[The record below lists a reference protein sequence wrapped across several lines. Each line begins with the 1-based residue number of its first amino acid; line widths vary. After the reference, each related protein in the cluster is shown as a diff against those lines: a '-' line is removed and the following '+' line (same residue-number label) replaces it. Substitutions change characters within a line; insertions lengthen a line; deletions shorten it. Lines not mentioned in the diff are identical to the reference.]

1 MNSLGLWIY
10 TAFSSILPEPR
21 CFSTKATIL
30 RVCGA
35 KVGRNVRINSFVRI
49 LGTGRLG
56 IGDDV
61 WLGAGVFLSPVGD
74 AAITIGSHCDFRP
87 QVMVLTG
94 SHEINPGG
102 EHIGGRGTAQS
113 VTIGAGS
120 WLGAR
125 ATVLP
130 GVTLPAKTMV
140 ASGAVVTRGTA
151 AEKTLLAGVPATARK
166 VFG

>member
-1 MNSLGLWIY
+1 MKSLLLWIY
-10 TAFSSILPEPR
+10 SLIVHLLPETR
-21 CFSTKATIL
+21 CFGLKAFLL
-30 RVCGA
+30 RRCGA
-35 KVGRNVRINSFVRI
+35 RIGRNVRINSSVRI
-49 LGTGRLG
+49 LGTGRLD

-74 AAITIGSHCDFRP
+74 AAITIGSHCDFGP

-94 SHEINPGG
+94 SHEIDPGG

-130 GVTLPAKTMV
+130 GVTLPVKTVV

>member
-1 MNSLGLWIY
+1 MKSVRLWIY
-10 TAFSSILPEPR
+10 SLVVRLLPETR
-21 CFSTKATIL
+21 CFGLKAFML
-30 RVCGA
+30 RRCGA
-35 KVGRNVRINSFVRI
+35 RVGRNVRINSSVRI
-49 LGTGRLG
+49 LGTGRLE

-74 AAITIGSHCDFRP
+74 AAIIIGPHCDFGP

-94 SHEINPGG
+94 SHEIDPDG

-125 ATVLP
+125 STILPSVSLAEKTV
-130 GVTLPAKTMV
+130 V
-140 ASGAVVTRGTA
+140 AAGAVVA
-151 AEKTLLAGVPATARK
+151 KDCVVEKTLLAGVPAVEK
-166 VFG
+166 KQLG

>member
-1 MNSLGLWIY
+1 MKSLLLWIY
-10 TAFSSILPEPR
+10 SLIVHLLPETR
-21 CFSTKATIL
+21 CFGLKAFLL
-30 RVCGA
+30 RRCGA
-35 KVGRNVRINSFVRI
+35 RIGRNVRINSSVRI
-49 LGTGRLG
+49 LGTGRLE

-74 AAITIGSHCDFRP
+74 AAITIGSHCDFGP

-94 SHEINPGG
+94 SHEIDPGG

-125 ATVLP
+125 STILP
-130 GVTLPAKTMV
+130 GVSLAEKTVV
-140 ASGAVVTRGTA
+140 AAGAVVCKDVRIPRS
-151 AEKTLLAGVPATARK
+151 LVAGVPAVLKKAL
-166 VFG
+166 